1 MINEKRTVI
10 IRDVEL
16 YWANLNPESP
26 KAPFGTMQWDV
37 QIRTRDKSAAE
48 AMQKE
53 YYLTMKKDSDDE
65 GDYWKANIKRKATKN
80 DGSKNTPPDVV
91 NGNKQA
97 IDGNTI
103 GNGSKGNVMLFQY
116 PYEVAG
122 RKGVASML
130 SKVQVVD
137 LKVYQPDSGT
147 DFEVVEGSADAPS
160 REAVDF

>member
-37 QIRTRDKSAAE
+37 QIRTRDKAAAKE
-48 AMQKE
+48 MQEK
-53 YYLTMKKDSDDE
+53 YYITMKKEEDE
-65 GDYWKANIKRKATKN
+65 QGDYWKANLKRKAIKN
-80 DGSKNTPPDVV
+80 DGGKNTPPDVV
-91 NGNKQA
+91 DGNKQA
-97 IDGNTI
+97 INGNTI

-116 PYEVAG
+116 PYDVAG

-137 LKVYQPDSGT
+137 LKLYQPDSGT
-147 DFEVVEGSADAPS
+147 DFEVVEGSAPTGDA
-160 REAVDF
+160 AVDF

>member
-37 QIRTRDKSAAE
+37 QIRTRDKAAAKE
-48 AMQKE
+48 MQEK
-53 YYLTMKKDSDDE
+53 YYITMKKEEDDQ
-65 GDYWKANIKRKATKN
+65 GDYWKANLKRKAIKN
-80 DGSKNTPPDVV
+80 DGGKNTPPDVV
-91 NGNKQA
+91 DGNKQA
-97 IDGNTI
+97 INGNTI

-116 PYEVAG
+116 PYDVAG

-137 LKVYQPDSGT
+137 LKLYQPDSGT
-147 DFEVVEGSADAPS
+147 DFEVVEGSAPTEGA
-160 REAVDF
+160 AVDF